1 MGVWS
6 ASVRTALDHAASKL
20 GLLIRVVEIDDG
32 ERDTR
37 IASCV
42 FRFE

>member
-1 MGVWS
+1 MYLKSPSGRRS
-6 ASVRTALDHAASKL
+6 TNTASKL
-20 GLLIRVVEIDDG
+20 GLLIGVVEIDDG

-37 IASCV
+37 IAPGV